1 MQKTKRNE
9 MKQEQLSSSPSIR
22 IDDAAA
28 EIQIQNEKHQK
39 ARVKKKK
46 MKIKL
51 QREIHRKCKLNASQP
66 SFAAYFGQY
75 PRNVF

>member
-1 MQKTKRNE
+1 

-39 ARVKKKK
+39 ARVKKK